1 MNMRKFQ
8 PSESLTG
15 QASHGAG
22 YERGIDNL
30 IQGLV
35 DLLPKRDGIWPLE
48 ERAKWLRLAAGIFD
62 LGYKAGD
69 GERREINIAVVKQE
83 VTTPPSN
90 CSSGRNNHG
99 RSLRRPHRG
108 AHEGRRPR
116 QRHALAAQQH
126 GGLFGPFVLGK
137 RARVFRSARC
147 DHPGCRERLSGRAL
161 PGPAHLGGKNVPQA
175 DPLQPTSEER
185 PLRCVG
191 AARGVHFRTQSG
203 VSGATLN
210 GAVKRRRHSPM
221 PL

>member
-1 MNMRKFQ
+1 MNLSDMVAGRKQAPEDNGPLVKRTDFNRPLTERTGFMNMRKFQ
-8 PSESLTG
+8 PSESSTG

-83 VTTPPSN
+83 VTSRPQTAAREETITGARFG
-90 CSSGRNNHG
+90 GRTD
-99 RSLRRPHRG
+99 G

-137 RARVFRSARC
+137 RARVFRS
-147 DHPGCRERLSGRAL
+147 
-161 PGPAHLGGKNVPQA
+161 Q
-175 DPLQPTSEER
+175 
-185 PLRCVG
+185 
-191 AARGVHFRTQSG
+191 
-203 VSGATLN
+203 GATIPVALSAFPN
-210 GAVKRRRHSPM
+210 ETYQAPRAWVERTFPS
-221 PL
+221 

>member
-8 PSESLTG
+8 PSESSTG

-83 VTTPPSN
+83 VTSRPQTAAREETITGARFG
-90 CSSGRNNHG
+90 GRT
-99 RSLRRPHRG
+99 
-108 AHEGRRPR
+108 
-116 QRHALAAQQH
+116 
-126 GGLFGPFVLGK
+126 
-137 RARVFRSARC
+137 
-147 DHPGCRERLSGRAL
+147 ERLTRDDVL
-161 PGPAHLGGKNVPQA
+161 DNV
-175 DPLQPTSEER
+175 
-185 PLRCVG
+185 
-191 AARGVHFRTQSG
+191 
-203 VSGATLN
+203 TL
-210 GAVKRRRHSPM
+210 
-221 PL
+221 